1 MNITSTKR
9 WLFSPAKHRKRQ
21 VKSIKAQG
29 DGYED
34 EAAHHLWFHVLGGS
48 P

>member
-1 MNITSTKR
+1 
-9 WLFSPAKHRKRQ
+9 

-29 DGYED
+29 DGYD
-34 EAAHHLWFHVLGGS
+34 KAAHHLWFHVLGGS